1 MELNSYRFDPD
12 SILLKIQGVRKLAA
26 ARARQ
31 PAADG
36 HRNAA
41 SRAGDAPATEQE
53 AVLDTILRGKM
64 ELKGLMPWS
73 SNYTFLV
80 DLRGPAGLN
89 LMGIY
94 KPGDGERPL
103 WDFPD
108 QTLSQREFT
117 AYLVSQALGW
127 PSIPTTVIRDG
138 PHGLGSVQL
147 FIEAEYEA
155 HYFNMRDMPAF
166 TEDFRHMA
174 VFDYIVNN
182 ADRKGGHCL
191 KDKNDRIWA
200 IDHGLTFHAE
210 PKLRTVIWEFCHEP
224 VPPAMLN
231 DLAHLQNLLEASEL
245 DRILADL
252 LSPRELDAFQ
262 KRIKRIVS
270 TGQFPALGSGRN
282 VPFPP
287 I

>member
-1 MELNSYRFDPD
+1 MELNSYRFDPE
-12 SILLKIQGVRKLAA
+12 SILLKIQGVQRLAA
-26 ARARQ
+26 TGGRQ
-31 PAADG
+31 NASGGHHAA
-36 HRNAA
+36 
-41 SRAGDAPATEQE
+41 AGSSKDTLAPDQE
-53 AVLDTILRGKM
+53 AILETVLRGKM
-64 ELKGLMPWS
+64 ELQGLMPWS

-80 DLRGPAGLN
+80 KLLGPDDISL
-89 LMGIY
+89 LGIY

-174 VFDYIVNN
+174 VFDYIINN

-224 VPPAMLN
+224 IPLALLK
-231 DLAHLQNLLEASEL
+231 DLAHLQNLLEESEL
-245 DRILADL
+245 GRILADL
-252 LSPRELDAFQ
+252 LSPRELDAFN
-262 KRIKRIVS
+262 KRIRRIVS
-270 TGQFPALGSGRN
+270 TGQFPTLRSGRN